1 MEGETSYSL
10 PSALSFLLWPLL
22 LSLPLYLTTN
32 DKYATVFPSEWYDA
46 TAPSASQTE
55 WPSPLGLSLGIMAVV
70 VGQIFTLLYHWL
82 HVRAFVF
89 GTVVSV
95 QRSGAEAHDFWREC
109 IGHLSQPEGFV
120 LLGAYLTGTW
130 MFRLMPRSYYGFE
143 GGIDWVAVA
152 VQLVLQDTIQFAMHL
167 LEHKVDDLLGSRKW
181 FYRRSHKP
189 HHRFTNPKLF
199 DAFNG
204 SGPDTFCMILVPL
217 LVTANLVHTNVWS
230 YMVFGSLYANGLCLI
245 HSECDHPWDG
255 LFRSLGVATAGD
267 HHVHHT
273 LFTWNYG
280 HLFTYADRV
289 CQTYKSP
296 SEVSKFHAFGSAAQ
310 FPAGGQG
317 REIPKAS

>member
-1 MEGETSYSL
+1 
-10 PSALSFLLWPLL
+10 
-22 LSLPLYLTTN
+22 
-32 DKYATVFPSEWYDA
+32 
-46 TAPSASQTE
+46 
-55 WPSPLGLSLGIMAVV
+55 MAVV

-199 DAFNG
+199 DAATTRG
-204 SGPDTFCMILVPL
+204 
-217 LVTANLVHTNVWS
+217 TACFGRWGLRPREITTCTTLSLPGTMATYSPTPTACAKHTNHQVRYQS
-230 YMVFGSLYANGLCLI
+230 SVLLAMPLNF
-245 HSECDHPWDG
+245 
-255 LFRSLGVATAGD
+255 
-267 HHVHHT
+267 
-273 LFTWNYG
+273 
-280 HLFTYADRV
+280 
-289 CQTYKSP
+289 Q
-296 SEVSKFHAFGSAAQ
+296 
-310 FPAGGQG
+310 QG
-317 REIPKAS
+317 